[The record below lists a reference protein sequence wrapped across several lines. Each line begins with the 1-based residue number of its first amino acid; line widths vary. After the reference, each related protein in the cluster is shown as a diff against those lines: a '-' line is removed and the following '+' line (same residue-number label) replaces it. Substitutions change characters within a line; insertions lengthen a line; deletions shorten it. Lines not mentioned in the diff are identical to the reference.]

1 MRMPKL
7 RRSCAEAAPCHDS
20 SVIAGRVQKVQLG
33 ADQRAVPWEVHVH
46 YMDRCHSELQVN
58 GMYKVLYFGDSRV
71 TSGLSF

>member
-1 MRMPKL
+1 M
-7 RRSCAEAAPCHDS
+7 
-20 SVIAGRVQKVQLG
+20 IAGRVQKVQLG